1 MTSEKNNSGF
11 IALMSSIIISVI
23 LLLIA
28 VTLSFTGLNIRFNIL
43 DSELKERSNA
53 LAEACVDMALLE
65 LVRDSN
71 YQGGETVTVSGSD
84 TCIIKTINPIIDPV
98 VIDTKA
104 IFQQATTNLHIK
116 VNKSNL
122 KVISWEEIP
131 TGN

>member
-53 LAEACVDMALLE
+53 LAEACVDIALLK
-65 LVRDSN
+65 LVKDSN
-71 YQGGETVTVSGSD
+71 YQGGEDVTVSGSD

-104 IFQQATTNLHIK
+104 IFKQATTNLRIK

-122 KVISWEEIP
+122 KVISWEEVP
-131 TGN
+131 TGS